1 MFVCTPPRWGGF
13 TQQKSLRSYLTT
25 VTCLPHASPPIQP
38 ILVDLTGGGG
48 HRISLQGPAAVFV
61 CKLYVLG
68 RRHAIQPNHIQPNH
82 AHSARSHSVKSR
94 TAYLGLST
102 CVLFLQPTTSNR
114 ITSSQITPNLNSK
127 THSSIHPNSSPL
139 LSQPFI

>member
-38 ILVDLTGGGG
+38 ILVNLTGGG

-68 RRHAIQPNHIQPNH
+68 RRHAIQLNHIQPNH

-102 CVLFLQPTTSNR
+102 CVLFLQPTTFNR
-114 ITSSQITPNLNSK
+114 ITSSQITPNLNHIQSNL
-127 THSSIHPNSSPL
+127 TVSNQLTFS
-139 LSQPFI
+139 